1 MKDSRAAGAE
11 RDTDVAIVGA
21 GIVGATLALLLG
33 QAGLRVMLIEG
44 RESPAS
50 WQADSA
56 PEPRVSAL
64 TPVSQQLLTGL
75 GVWSTVAASRL
86 MPYTGMQV
94 WDAEG
99 NGEIRF
105 SAEDNGVARLGHI
118 IENRVTLA
126 ALEQAIDRCP
136 AITRC
141 YGVRVNDLVL
151 PISGSTSVVSAY
163 SLEDAKA
170 VSLTLSDGGSVSAA
184 LVVAADGARSGL
196 RDLAGIATREHD
208 TGQVALVTTVRTAL
222 PHQAIARQRFLPT
235 GPLAFLPLAVND
247 EWAQPS
253 EAAPAA
259 QRYCS
264 IVWSTTPEEAS
275 RLQALSDRAFYSEL
289 QTAFEDTLGTVEWAA
304 ERFSFPLYQRHAE
317 EYVLPG
323 LALVGDAAHAI
334 HPLAGQGVNLGLMDA
349 AVLAEELLAGHR
361 RGVALGD
368 ERWLKRY
375 SRRRRSDNALMLK
388 MMDGFRLLFGSRQ
401 PGVRLI
407 RNLGLGWIDNRSE
420 LKRILMRQA
429 MGERGELPDRCKPR
443 Q

>member
-1 MKDSRAAGAE
+1 MKDNRIAGPA
-11 RDTDVAIVGA
+11 RDADVAIVGA

-75 GVWSTVAASRL
+75 GVWPTVAASRL

-105 SAEDNGVARLGHI
+105 SADESGVPLLGHI
-118 IENRVTLA
+118 VENRVTLA
-126 ALEQAIDRCP
+126 ALEQAIEGCP
-136 AITRC
+136 TITRR
-141 YGVRVNDLVL
+141 YGVRVSGLEL
-151 PISGSTSVVSAY
+151 PHSGATSRVNAY
-163 SLEDAKA
+163 QLEGAEA
-170 VSLTLSDGGSVSAA
+170 VSLTLSDGECVSAA

-196 RDLAGIATREHD
+196 RELAGIATREHD

-222 PHQAIARQRFLPT
+222 PHQAVARQRFLPM
-235 GPLAFLPLAVND
+235 GPLAFLPLAVN
-247 EWAQPS
+247 EELAQPAGQAS
-253 EAAPAA
+253 AA

-264 IVWSTTPEEAS
+264 IVWSTTPEEAG
-275 RLQALSDRAFYSEL
+275 RLQALPDQGFCAELRAAVEN
-289 QTAFEDTLGTVEWAA
+289 QLGEVEWAA
-304 ERFSFPLYQRHAE
+304 ERFSFPLHQRHAE
-317 EYVLPG
+317 DYVLPG

-349 AVLAEELLAGHR
+349 AVLAEELVAGHR

-388 MMDGFRLLFGSRQ
+388 LMDGFRLLFGSRQ

-407 RNLGLGWIDNRSE
+407 RNLGLGWVDGRAE

-429 MGERGELPDRCKPR
+429 MGERGELPDSCKY
-443 Q
+443 